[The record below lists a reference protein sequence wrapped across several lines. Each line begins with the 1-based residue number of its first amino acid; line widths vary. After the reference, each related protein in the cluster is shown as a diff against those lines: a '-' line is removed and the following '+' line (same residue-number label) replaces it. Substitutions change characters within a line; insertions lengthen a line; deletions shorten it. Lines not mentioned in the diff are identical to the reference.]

1 MSKLS
6 LPPAPTRGFSSA
18 LACLVCFFS
27 FLCSPVVLLF
37 SMLAWS
43 VRFFVLLSAPLRIFL
58 PLFLCVVLLFA
69 APPVDI
75 DAIRE
80 SVSRCLFYENNVIPC
95 VIIPTSMA
103 IGLHFYVF
111 DFNFN
116 FILLLINVCKLAY
129 QIICACVRVR
139 D

>member
-1 MSKLS
+1 M
-6 LPPAPTRGFSSA
+6 
-18 LACLVCFFS
+18 CLCVCI
-27 FLCSPVVLLF
+27 LLF
-37 SMLAWS
+37 
-43 VRFFVLLSAPLRIFL
+43 
-58 PLFLCVVLLFA
+58 LFA

-116 FILLLINVCKLAY
+116 FILLLINVCKLATQKSKGKLQQWQRACGY
-129 QIICACVRVR
+129 TKPQLQINSFYRHR
-139 D
+139 